1 MSKKNRV
8 SIPNGYKRFTGKAR
22 KGGFWKNFGAALFG
36 LLVSSI
42 FLVGSIAFYRSQ
54 VLYPS
59 RLKVKEER
67 TGRYALK
74 QYQGYLNDY
83 ADKALSD
90 TTGSI
95 YLSTEVKLQNKNQ
108 SREKFVKTVLG
119 TVKYEPLKVDSL
131 NKYGSVY
138 LDSASGRTVKDYSLV
153 NYGEEVE
160 FSYIDYKKIKFDAK
174 EINDLMEKAEI
185 KQSDADF
192 VDKVTDLF
200 AQYISDNA
208 KDLPIKT
215 VKRKVE
221 LLQSGEGYRVTER
234 EDAYLDELLFSSKEF
249 RNALDRFSFLA
260 LQGSEIES
268 KEHKDWS
275 AKPKEEQ
282 EKYTEPYKWEKFRY
296 IRYDWVGFASLTKEL
311 KVEPKDYVLPTGDG
325 SKENPAGLN
334 TPVITVV
341 VKKGENGEDVQTPIR
356 VTLLQVS
363 YGSGAIKEIMKA
375 NVRNRGLDPKSD
387 NKYIYTKWKVE
398 NLVDGT
404 VELESNSALVDSEGN
419 VSARTGTMYGLM
431 DLATLERYQYVEL
444 QDWYASTE
452 LQEKYL
458 VWGRDFKKQVKPV
471 WFKALKGTDEKVKI
485 PSDPIQTEDI
495 SSVKNEEGKEE

>member
-42 FLVGSIAFYRSQ
+42 FLVGSVAFYRSQ

-59 RLKVKEER
+59 RLKVEEER

-108 SREKFVKTVLG
+108 SREKFVKTILG

-160 FSYIDYKKIKFDAK
+160 FSYIDYKKLKFDAK
-174 EINDLMEKAEI
+174 EINDLMEKNEI

-200 AQYISDNA
+200 AQYISDNS

-215 VKRKVE
+215 FKRKVE
-221 LLQSGEGYRVTER
+221 LVQSGQGYRVTER

-249 RNALDRFSFLA
+249 RSALDRFSFLA
-260 LQGSEIES
+260 LQGNEIES
-268 KEHKDWS
+268 KEHKEWS

-282 EKYTEPYKWEKFRY
+282 EKFTEPYKW
-296 IRYDWVGFASLTKEL
+296 
-311 KVEPKDYVLPTGDG
+311 
-325 SKENPAGLN
+325 
-334 TPVITVV
+334 
-341 VKKGENGEDVQTPIR
+341 
-356 VTLLQVS
+356 
-363 YGSGAIKEIMKA
+363 
-375 NVRNRGLDPKSD
+375 
-387 NKYIYTKWKVE
+387 
-398 NLVDGT
+398 
-404 VELESNSALVDSEGN
+404 
-419 VSARTGTMYGLM
+419 
-431 DLATLERYQYVEL
+431 
-444 QDWYASTE
+444 
-452 LQEKYL
+452 
-458 VWGRDFKKQVKPV
+458 
-471 WFKALKGTDEKVKI
+471 
-485 PSDPIQTEDI
+485 
-495 SSVKNEEGKEE
+495 